1 VIRQLWGLRGRGGK
15 AAVLAWRIAGLALLC
30 ALVAVALWPDV
41 AARNGLILGSTSAA
55 RRVPVAGQIRFV
67 SDGRI
72 IGTAR
77 TGRDGVFRIDI
88 VAGLYRLE
96 FRPRSRDYRDCRSA
110 PVRFRVVPDMT
121 ERIRVS
127 CASLLS

>member
-1 VIRQLWGLRGRGGK
+1 
-15 AAVLAWRIAGLALLC
+15 VLAWRIAGLALLC
-30 ALVAVALWPDV
+30 ALVAVAFLPDV
-41 AARNGLILGSTSAA
+41 TAHNGLILGSTSAA

-67 SDGRI
+67 SDGRL
-72 IGTAR
+72 IGTVQ

-88 VAGLYRLE
+88 AAGFYRLE
-96 FRPRSRDYRDCRSA
+96 FRPRSHDYSDCRSA
-110 PVRFRVVPDMT
+110 PLRFRVAPDTT